1 MVGSL
6 ERIIKLSKRIEAT
19 LEGAFGASGRGLHE
33 KISSVEKSLPENI
46 VKRARRI
53 ATIRNKAVHE
63 DGFKIDGMSEIE
75 RDSDEL
81 INDLTRLAVR
91 INEQRQENEVVLV
104 HKKDSEE
111 VNFDTIAEAKVLDEF
126 FQSEDKSKVFPL
138 TLEMA
143 ADSPPS
149 RLEID
154 QLLSTIKSVYIKNYQ
169 KDKNMLWNILWIV
182 PVVSILGVGAGIYWK
197 SWIVFF
203 GVLIGCSYWFIDWVS
218 PNSNLDYNDLE
229 LRYGLLLDAEN
240 SDIVSL
246 EGICKRFPE
255 AGEYI
260 RRVNEQGRKI
270 IHGEFL
276 LLKEYD
282 SWRRVRALG
291 KSLESPIGD
300 Q

>member
-1 MVGSL
+1 M
-6 ERIIKLSKRIEAT
+6 T
-19 LEGAFGASGRGLHE
+19 
-33 KISSVEKSLPENI
+33 
-46 VKRARRI
+46 
-53 ATIRNKAVHE
+53 
-63 DGFKIDGMSEIE
+63 
-75 RDSDEL
+75 
-81 INDLTRLAVR
+81 
-91 INEQRQENEVVLV
+91 
-104 HKKDSEE
+104 
-111 VNFDTIAEAKVLDEF
+111 
-126 FQSEDKSKVFPL
+126 
-138 TLEMA
+138 

-149 RLEID
+149 RSEID
-154 QLLSTIKSVYIKNYQ
+154 QLLSTIERAYQ
-169 KDKNMLWNILWIV
+169 NKRNIWWKMSLGLV
-182 PVVSILGVGAGIYWK
+182 LGVAAGIYWK
-197 SWIVFF
+197 SWIMFF
-203 GVLIGCSYWFIDWVS
+203 GVSLAPLNWINDSDS
-218 PNSNLDYNDLE
+218 PGKNDLE
-229 LRYGLLLDAEN
+229 WWHGLLLDAEN